1 MINNLVR
8 RRAGSL
14 YNKVDETCRA
24 YKARLNMIKKNSAN
38 VVLGES
44 TVGSVIGGMR
54 GVKGLLTQTSELDA
68 YDGIKF
74 RGWSIPEIEADFPKR
89 GEQPIPEGITW
100 LLMTGEKPTE
110 ANVQEISDDL
120 YDRATK
126 IPPNCERVLRALPK
140 ETHPMTML
148 SIGMMSL

>member
-1 MINNLVR
+1 MINNIVR

-54 GVKGLLTQTSELDA
+54 GVKGLLTQTSELDPM
-68 YDGIKF
+68 DGIKF
-74 RGWSIPEIEADFPKR
+74 RGWSIPEIENEFPKR
-89 GEQPIPEGITW
+89 GE
-100 LLMTGEKPTE
+100 
-110 ANVQEISDDL
+110 
-120 YDRATK
+120 
-126 IPPNCERVLRALPK
+126 
-140 ETHPMTML
+140 
-148 SIGMMSL
+148 